1 MMEQQPGRSSRA
13 KSNIEGLS
21 IPTLDGYATRQLH
34 QIESLGALFA
44 ERTPTPLLIKN
55 PLPRPTSHAIILTRW
70 IGGGVFGVV
79 FPDGSGGNLT
89 GWITIGHAMRANP
102 GLTPSGTFSS
112 EQWDKNI
119 FEKRKHLLPQPAT
132 LRDRAQRTGSEMAQ
146 QLLVQFPNRFDLS
159 PSFDLQMVDQ
169 AKVVETST
177 EYLRP
182 LAKEIYDGLS
192 VAALSKAEDAQ
203 VHRLIGDIAHSL
215 IRKMV
220 IEHSLRTFTHER
232 IRQAREEFE
241 RGDASSLIRKLIDSA
256 SRVTTTVLVPLARD
270 TMFKN
275 PFSSDPAGE
284 LTQRCG
290 IGLSIAMTQRREY
303 AELWRHLKENERSEI
318 VSQISKTAWSEAV
331 RAYAARN

>member
-1 MMEQQPGRSSRA
+1 MMEQQPGKSSRA
-13 KSNIEGLS
+13 KSDIGGLS

-34 QIESLGALFA
+34 QIERLGALFA

-55 PLPRPTSHAIILTRW
+55 PLPRPTSQAIILTRW

-89 GWITIGHAMRANP
+89 GWITIAHAIRANP
-102 GLTPSGTFSS
+102 GLTPSGALSS

-132 LRDRAQRTGSEMAQ
+132 LRERAQRTGSEMAQ
-146 QLLVQFPNRFDLS
+146 QLLAQFPNRFDLS
-159 PSFDLQMVDQ
+159 PSFDLERVDQ
-169 AKVVETST
+169 AKILQTSA

-182 LAKEIYDGLS
+182 LAKEIYEGLS

-220 IEHSLRTFTHER
+220 IEHSLEIFTHER
-232 IRQAREEFE
+232 IRQARDEFE
-241 RGDASSLIRKLIDSA
+241 QGHASSVIQKLIDSA
-256 SRVTTTVLVPLARD
+256 SHVTTTVLAPLARD
-270 TMFKN
+270 TMLKN
-275 PFSSDPAGE
+275 PFAAAPAGAVR
-284 LTQRCG
+284 QQCG

-303 AELWRHLKENERSEI
+303 AELWKHLKVDERSKI
-318 VSQISKTAWSEAV
+318 VSQISKTAWSEAI
-331 RAYAARN
+331 RTYASHN